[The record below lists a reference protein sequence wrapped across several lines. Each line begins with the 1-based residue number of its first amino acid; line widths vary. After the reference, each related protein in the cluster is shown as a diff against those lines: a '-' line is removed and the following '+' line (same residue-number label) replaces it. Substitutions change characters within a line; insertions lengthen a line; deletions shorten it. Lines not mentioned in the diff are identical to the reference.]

1 MTHNTQELSEK
12 QVGTAPSTGRIEAF
26 SDGVFA
32 IAITILILEL
42 GIPEL
47 PKTMPKELIAQE
59 LGRKLLELWPGKL
72 VAYMLSFVV
81 IGTYWVSHHMVF
93 HHIRHSNRML
103 LWLNILFLLCVSFIP
118 FPAALLGHYFEQR
131 IAVIIYAATLGFTS
145 LVSQAIWLYASRGRR
160 LVNEDISPD
169 IVSEI
174 SRKNL
179 TGALIYACA
188 IAASFVSLPLSIGL
202 LLLAPVLFVLP
213 SRIRRP
219 KGSK

>member
-1 MTHNTQELSEK
+1 MPQNIQELSEE
-12 QVGTAPSTGRIEAF
+12 QVGTAPSTGRLEAF

-42 GIPEL
+42 GVPNL
-47 PKTMPKELIAQE
+47 PKALPKELIAQE

-93 HHIRHSNRML
+93 HHIQRSNRTL

-118 FPAALLGHYFEQR
+118 FPTALLGHYFEQQ
-131 IAVIIYAATLGFTS
+131 IAVIIYAASLGFTS
-145 LVSQAIWLYASRGRR
+145 LIGQALWVYASHDRR
-160 LVNEDISPD
+160 LVNNDISPAL
-169 IVSEI
+169 VLEI

-188 IAASFVSLPLSIGL
+188 IATSFVSVPASIGL
-202 LLLAPVLFVLP
+202 LLLAPVLFILP
-213 SRIRRP
+213 SRVRKR
-219 KGSK
+219 KGFK

>member
-1 MTHNTQELSEK
+1 MTYNTQELSEK

-59 LGRKLLELWPGKL
+59 LGRRLLELWPGKL

-103 LWLNILFLLCVSFIP
+103 LWLNILFLLCVAFIP
-118 FPAALLGHYFEQR
+118 FPTALLGHYFDQR
-131 IAVIIYAATLGFTS
+131 ITVIIYAATLGFTS
-145 LVSQAIWLYASRGRR
+145 LVSQAIWVYASHGRR
-160 LVNEDISPD
+160 LVNHDISPS

-202 LLLAPVLFVLP
+202 LLLAPVLFILP
-213 SRIRRP
+213 SRIRRR